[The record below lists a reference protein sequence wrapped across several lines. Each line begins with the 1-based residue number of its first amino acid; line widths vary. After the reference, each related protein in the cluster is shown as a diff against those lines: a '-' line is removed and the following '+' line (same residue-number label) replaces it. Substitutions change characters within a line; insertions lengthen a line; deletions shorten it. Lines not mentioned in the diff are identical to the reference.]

1 MRFAQCIAPQG
12 LRGGIG
18 HLREKDLIFGYIPHL
33 AERDYG
39 ADRLVRRP
47 ILFSPRSP
55 VFSSNIRFFADCR
68 HGRRFP
74 PSNQSRKL
82 KPARSLHALAAF
94 GNSSNLLSK
103 ICNRN
108 ALPAGYAGCPAF
120 LLIVRFYEIQVCL
133 QGHFVLS
140 PPIFPPYCKI
150 WIWENAFG
158 KGVSRDSR

>member
-47 ILFSPRSP
+47 KLFSPRSP
-55 VFSSNIRFFADCR
+55 VFPSSIRFCR
-68 HGRRFP
+68 LPARTAIFP
-74 PSNQSRKL
+74 L
-82 KPARSLHALAAF
+82 KPIPKTQTARSLHALAAF
-94 GNSSNLLSK
+94 GDSSNLLSK

-120 LLIVRFYEIQVCL
+120 LLIARFYEIQVCL

-150 WIWENAFG
+150 WIWGNAFG